1 MTTVQLVG
9 DANAPLREYDGKR
22 PYLKEE
28 DHLASDISKPVTTA
42 IGEKFGSSINLAAL
56 AQDTSP
62 KGDDILGDLAIR
74 VSERGVCFFEN
85 QELTYD
91 EQNVL
96 VQRMARLTGSLKES
110 HLHHQPVTGD
120 KKEGH
125 RFEVSNKIIEEHGK
139 ALFPSLFSNNYWHVD
154 GTFENVGPAYSCLRI
169 YAAPEAGGDTLW
181 CSLYDCCDKL
191 SPSFLKYLETLTAE
205 HSAKWYFNFTD
216 KSKIALD
223 RGHPDN
229 SDVSMTTSHPVIA
242 THPVTGRKVLNV
254 NRAYTTHINGLTK
267 EESDLL
273 LGYLYRIISDNH
285 DIQVRFHWNANDVA
299 LWDNRSTAHCV
310 TNDYL
315 GKTRYGIRSL
325 SIGERP
331 EVNKESMTK
340 AQALAN
346 QE

>member
-1 MTTVQLVG
+1 
-9 DANAPLREYDGKR
+9 
-22 PYLKEE
+22 
-28 DHLASDISKPVTTA
+28 
-42 IGEKFGSSINLAAL
+42 
-56 AQDTSP
+56 
-62 KGDDILGDLAIR
+62 
-74 VSERGVCFFEN
+74 
-85 QELTYD
+85 
-91 EQNVL
+91 
-96 VQRMARLTGSLKES
+96 
-110 HLHHQPVTGD
+110 
-120 KKEGH
+120 
-125 RFEVSNKIIEEHGK
+125 
-139 ALFPSLFSNNYWHVD
+139 
-154 GTFENVGPAYSCLRI
+154 
-169 YAAPEAGGDTLW
+169 
-181 CSLYDCCDKL
+181 
-191 SPSFLKYLETLTAE
+191 
-205 HSAKWYFNFTD
+205 
-216 KSKIALD
+216 
-223 RGHPDN
+223 
-229 SDVSMTTSHPVIA
+229 MTTSHPVIA

-299 LWDNRSTAHCV
+299 LWDNRSTGHCV